1 MPRLSI
7 WMVRTA
13 LVNLL
18 IGFTFGALLLA
29 HKGIGLHPMLWRLLP
44 LHIEFLLIG
53 WTLQLAMGV
62 AYWILPRFFSKRG
75 RVGLAWLAYLLL
87 NSGLCCMVISVAVPA
102 WGAVAA
108 VGRGLEAL
116 AAVAFALHAWPRI
129 KPMSEVAAP

>member
-13 LVNLL
+13 LSYLL
-18 IGFTFGALLLA
+18 LGFTFGALLLA

-62 AYWILPRFFSKRG
+62 AYWILPRFLSKRG
-75 RVGLAWLAYLLL
+75 REGLAWVAYLLL
-87 NSGLCCMVISVAVPA
+87 NSGLCCIVLSVVIPT
-102 WGAVAA
+102 WGGVAA

-116 AAVAFALHAWPRI
+116 AAIAFALHAWPRI
-129 KPMSEVAAP
+129 KPMSDITTP

>member
-13 LVNLL
+13 LSYLL
-18 IGFTFGALLLA
+18 LGFTIGALLLA
-29 HKGIGLHPMLWRLLP
+29 HKGIGLHPLLWRLLP

-62 AYWILPRFFSKRG
+62 AYWILPRFLSERR

-87 NSGLCCMVISVAVPA
+87 NLGIGCMVLSVSLPA
-102 WGAVAA
+102 WATLAA
-108 VGRGLEAL
+108 VGRGLEAG
-116 AAVAFALHAWPRI
+116 AAVAFALHAWPRV
-129 KPMSEVAAP
+129 KPMSA

>member
-13 LVNLL
+13 LTYLL
-18 IGFTFGALLLA
+18 LGFTIGALLLA
-29 HKGIGLHPMLWRLLP
+29 HKGIGLHPLLWRLLP

-62 AYWILPRFFSKRG
+62 AYWILPRFLSERR

-87 NSGLCCMVISVAVPA
+87 NLGLGCMVLSVSLPA
-102 WGAVAA
+102 WVSLAA
-108 VGRGLEAL
+108 IGRSLEAG
-116 AAVAFALHAWPRI
+116 AAVAFALHAWPRV
-129 KPMSEVAAP
+129 KPMSA